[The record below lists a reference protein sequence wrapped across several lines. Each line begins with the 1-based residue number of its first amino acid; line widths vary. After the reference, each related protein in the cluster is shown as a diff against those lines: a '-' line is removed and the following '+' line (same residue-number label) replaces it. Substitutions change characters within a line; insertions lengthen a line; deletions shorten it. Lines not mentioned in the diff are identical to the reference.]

1 MKKIYNFIKENDY
14 VSMDFKEILD
24 IKIQKDQAYPFN
36 LKISGKKNKEQN
48 FITRCEGPG
57 IYFIKEKKTNYL
69 LYIGV
74 HSPEKDTV
82 YEARYFKH
90 ISTFSMRGFNIAKQ
104 HKGVDVYNLIN
115 SNKFLQVLESHF
127 LSKCIGKNNV
137 NQKFLKTLLNCMS
150 EGRPIYK
157 KSVGIQTT
165 LRRIAYA
172 NYFWNIFSSQDI
184 NSINTN
190 LQNHFS
196 FYYIKFP
203 ELVSISEKNRKRFLY
218 MKKNIETPLINY
230 FKPLLNSDSPNKFD
244 FEKNDFSTFN
254 SLLVTKKI
262 NELIDNL

>member
-1 MKKIYNFIKENDY
+1 MKKFYNLINEHDFL
-14 VSMDFKEILD
+14 SMDFQEILD
-24 IKIQKDQAYPFN
+24 IKIQKNQIYPFN
-36 LKISGKKNKEQN
+36 LKISGKKNKEQD
-48 FITRCEGPG
+48 FRTSCEGPG
-57 IYFIKEKKTNYL
+57 IYFITEKKTNYL

-74 HSPEKDTV
+74 HTPEKDTV

-104 HKGVDVYNLIN
+104 HKGMDLYKLIH
-115 SNKFLQVLESHF
+115 SKKFLQVLESHF
-127 LSKCIGKNNV
+127 LSMCIGKNNI

-157 KSVGIQTT
+157 KGVGIQTS

-184 NSINTN
+184 DSIGAN

-203 ELVSISEKNRKRFLY
+203 ELISIPEKNRERFLY
-218 MKKNIETPLINY
+218 MKKNIETPLIQY

-254 SLLVTKKI
+254 LRLVTKKI
-262 NELIDNL
+262 NELIHDL

>member
-1 MKKIYNFIKENDY
+1 MKKFYNFINKNDF
-14 VSMDFKEILD
+14 VTMDFEEILD
-24 IKIQKDQAYPFN
+24 IKIQKNQTYPFN
-36 LKISGKKNKEQN
+36 LKILGKKNKEQD
-48 FITRCEGPG
+48 FRTRCEGPG
-57 IYFIKEKKTNYL
+57 IYFITEKKTNYL

-104 HKGVDVYNLIN
+104 HTGIDLYNLIY

-127 LSKCIGKNNV
+127 LSMCIGKNNV

-157 KSVGIQTT
+157 KSVGIQTS

-184 NSINTN
+184 DSINTN

-203 ELVSISEKNRKRFLY
+203 ELVSISEKNRERFLY

-254 SLLVTKKI
+254 LPLVTKKI
-262 NELIDNL
+262 NELIDDL